1 MKKLLAFFLA
11 VGMMC
16 SIAGCSLSEDI
27 LSAIQPQEKLFLL
40 EDYDLQIVADST
52 FADKTGGSFDLQI
65 TNDNAYISLM
75 AYPYIDLPEGV
86 TPLDVLE
93 LQNDDITSKRDNV
106 AVVEERKTQA
116 ISQGEVVY
124 MVYSAQKD
132 GVKNYYATYLV
143 DFPEAEICVW
153 VLVTAT
159 PSYYTSN
166 TDYLHNIVCSLS
178 PTS

>member
-11 VGMMC
+11 LGMMC
-16 SIAGCSLSEDI
+16 AIAGCSLSEDV
-27 LSAIQPQEKLFLL
+27 LSAIQPQEKIFLL

-52 FADKTGGSFDLQI
+52 FEDKTGGSFDLQI
-65 TNDNAYISLM
+65 TNDNAYVSIM
-75 AYPYIDLPEGV
+75 AYPYIDLPEGT

-93 LQNDDITSKRDNV
+93 LQNNDIISKRDNV
-106 AVVEERKTQA
+106 SVVEERKTQA
-116 ISQGEVVY
+116 ISQGEVTY

-143 DFPEAEICVW
+143 DFPEAEICAW

-159 PSYYTSN
+159 PSYYTGH
-166 TDYLHNIVCSLS
+166 TDYLHNIVCSLA
-178 PTS
+178 PMP